1 MSWNITP
8 NTAACRLLDSSLN
21 SRMLPEG
28 EGRDQF
34 LALERRQLAE
44 ELKKAAERVALDLVA
59 SWMKQNDY
67 DPESVMDTT
76 ITIEISRID
85 GDTYL
90 RKGVEVEGII
100 HITKPEEFPD
110 L

>member
-8 NTAACRLLDSSLN
+8 NTAAYRLLDSSLN

-28 EGRDQF
+28 EGREQF
-34 LALERRQLAE
+34 LKLEREQLRRD
-44 ELKKAAERVALDLVA
+44 LQKAAETVASSLVA
-59 SWMKQNDY
+59 QWMKQNDE

-76 ITIEISRID
+76 ITIEVSRID